1 MITLFDVHGEQK
13 YGVSNLLL
21 MIFKTCFENN
31 NNEQHKI
38 RKSLTYFEQLKR
50 CYKKENY
57 IDELVK

>member
-1 MITLFDVHGEQK
+1 MILK
-13 YGVSNLLL
+13 PR
-21 MIFKTCFENN
+21 FENN